1 MAKETTTNLDEW
13 LPTAWALEALERMG
27 YTCEQVQFIN
37 DQRCMK
43 NALRRNGD

>member
-1 MAKETTTNLDEW
+1 MTNNTTTNLDDW

-27 YTCEQVQFIN
+27 YTYEQVQYIN

-43 NALRRNGD
+43 NALARGD